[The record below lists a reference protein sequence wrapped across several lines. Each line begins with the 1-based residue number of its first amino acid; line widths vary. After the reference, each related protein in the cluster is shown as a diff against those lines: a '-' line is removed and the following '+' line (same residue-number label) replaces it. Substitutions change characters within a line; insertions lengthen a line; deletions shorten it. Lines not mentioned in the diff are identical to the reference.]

1 MALDSIQQKYE
12 KYVPQEQ
19 GFYAKYYH
27 YILIFLLS
35 ALGLMI
41 VIVSVLLYQST
52 HQPLPSFHA
61 MQQDKKEI
69 GLTPFE
75 APNLRPETILRWA
88 SKAAVTAYTFDLLR
102 YREQVEAAKPYF
114 TDLGW
119 QDYLR
124 SVTPLLQSIV
134 KNQLFVYG
142 IVAGTP
148 VISNQ
153 GPLPGKGN
161 AWRVQIPFLVTYRS
175 ANTVE
180 NQKFYVSLLLVE
192 VPTNINPQGIGIDQ
206 FVMSV
211 RRTM

>member
-1 MALDSIQQKYE
+1 MALDSLQQKYE
-12 KYVPQEQ
+12 KYVPREQ
-19 GFYAKYYH
+19 GFYANYYR
-27 YILIFLLS
+27 YILIFLMFVI
-35 ALGLMI
+35 GLMI
-41 VIVSVLLYQST
+41 VIASVLLYQST

-61 MQQDKKEI
+61 VQPDKKEVA
-69 GLTPFE
+69 LVPFE

-102 YREQVEAAKPYF
+102 YREQIAAARPYF
-114 TDLGW
+114 TEAGW

-124 SVTPLLQSIV
+124 SVTPLLESV
-134 KNQLFVYG
+134 VSNQLFVYG

-180 NQKFYVSLLLVE
+180 NRKFYVALTLVD
-192 VPTNINPQGIGIDQ
+192 VPTGINPQGIGIDQ
-206 FVMSV
+206 FIMSS
-211 RRTM
+211 RRG